1 MLATIDGASQS
12 RIITAEQETRNRN
25 SRRSLMADRAAKRR
39 RVPKLRYAVGGALC
53 LLAVINVLVGSAW
66 YLPVGAAA
74 CGVGIIYGSGRRIFG
89 AGVSR
94 TGDAIVCRYI
104 PWYEGNTYV
113 FGTFFPLMSAAAMAA
128 GCAPGNPAWLW
139 YSGIVLLAIFALLV
153 VVAIWIWRRSLLRI
167 TPAAL
172 TVRIAERGSELTD
185 IRREHV
191 RSIEPKLVPS
201 VAAGTE
207 RLQVEVAYQPAD
219 VSGETTAT
227 VMLGMYLS
235 VQPSNLLDALLAW
248 NNGAHDNPSELLD
261 RIERIL
267 RGQSMAGG

>member
-1 MLATIDGASQS
+1 
-12 RIITAEQETRNRN
+12 
-25 SRRSLMADRAAKRR
+25 MAGGDAKGRWW
-39 RVPKLRYAVGGALC
+39 RVLRYSFGGALC
-53 LLAVINVLVGSAW
+53 LLAGINVLVGSAW

-74 CGVGIIYGSGRRIFG
+74 VGVGIIYGSGRRIFG
-89 AGVSR
+89 AGVRR
-94 TGDAIVCRYI
+94 TGQEIVCRYL
-104 PWYEGNTYV
+104 PWYESNPSIATLL
-113 FGTFFPLMSAAAMAA
+113 FPLIAVAMIGA

-139 YSGIVLLAIFALLV
+139 YGGVILLAISALLV
-153 VVAIWIWRRSLLRI
+153 GVSLWIWRRSLLRI

-201 VAAGTE
+201 LAAGTE

-248 NNGAHDNPSELLD
+248 KNGAHDNPSELLD

-267 RGQSMAGG
+267 RGRSMAGL